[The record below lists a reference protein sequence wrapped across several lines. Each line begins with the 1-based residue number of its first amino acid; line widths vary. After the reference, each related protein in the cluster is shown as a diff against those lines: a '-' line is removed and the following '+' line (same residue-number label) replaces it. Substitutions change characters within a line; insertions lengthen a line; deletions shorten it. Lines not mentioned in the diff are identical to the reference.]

1 MTEYNLANIRV
12 LLTEGFTSE
21 ELLQFCFD
29 EPKFKPFYSQIP
41 HDTSP
46 AQLARLIVDYANR
59 RSLLDILLVWVKE
72 HNNAKYEEHQP
83 YHDVSSNP
91 LAVTG
96 VHEIEDTSASLPSK
110 QRIQIYLHSDFSSL
124 SEARRSAAIES
135 FATLMKISPEA
146 IKVYDVYQGSVVF
159 DMGVPTEAVQRLHS
173 LLESNSGQLRSLNI
187 EKVIL
192 KTESGEVEEW
202 IFKEGRFQKAQTTLI
217 SLTRLQRLADNRTDL
232 RRLLPKHI
240 RNLSELRQQAAD
252 YGPIGVPLRLR
263 HEIEAEV
270 EKIRATELE
279 LQELNTEIQEHLS
292 QRYTAAERAVIRE
305 KWTRAISLFQ
315 QILEIDRD
323 YEEIPEKLAEAQKQ
337 QRLAELYDRGL
348 ENLLGEM
355 WQDAIAQF
363 RQILRVDQDYKDA
376 RPKLAEAERQQQL
389 AELYNQGIACF
400 ENRGW
405 EQSIQLFQQILD
417 TDQGYKDVRAKL
429 AEAQKHQYLAQLY
442 DMVKQAE
449 VSKKWQQVI
458 TGCQQIIKIDPAYRD
473 TRQLLW
479 KARSYVSIW
488 QPIKSIWKHY
498 KIPLI
503 ITLSLVIL
511 VVILVVVIGWFFR
524 SRVPPITPTS
534 ALILPIANEKVVI
547 EVDGIKID
555 TGNDS
560 CQEIDPNTSA
570 RIEVKLIDSEGRQ
583 LPPNIYSYNWR
594 FNPGD
599 SHNKDKLDS
608 QNYAVNYSAST
619 EHPTQTVTVEVL
631 REGKTLSVNRICFT
645 VKSQK

>member
-1 MTEYNLANIRV
+1 MTEYNLAHIHT
-12 LLTEGFTSE
+12 LLIEGFSAE

-72 HNNAKYEEHQP
+72 HNNAKYGEHQP

-110 QRIQIYLHSDFSSL
+110 QRIQIYLLGDFSSL

-192 KTESGEVEEW
+192 KAESGEIEEW
-202 IFKEGRFQKAQTTLI
+202 IFKDGRFQKSQPTLI
-217 SLTRLQRLADNRTDL
+217 SSTRLQRLADNRTEL
-232 RRLLPKHI
+232 RRLLPRHI

-252 YGPIGVPLRLR
+252 YGPIGVPLHLR
-263 HEIEAEV
+263 HEVEAEI
-270 EKIRATELE
+270 EKIRAIELE
-279 LQELNTEIQEHLS
+279 LQDLNTELQAHLS
-292 QRYTAAERAVIRE
+292 QRYAAAEQAVARE
-305 KWTRAISLFQ
+305 NWIRAISLFQ

-323 YEEIPEKLAEAQKQ
+323 YEEIPEKLAKAQKQ

-348 ENLLGEM
+348 ENLLGET
-355 WQDAIAQF
+355 WPNAVAQF

-376 RPKLAEAERQQQL
+376 RTKLAEAERQQQL
-389 AELYNQGIACF
+389 AELYNQGMAWF

-429 AEAQKHQYLAQLY
+429 AEVQKHQYLAQLY
-442 DMVKQAE
+442 DTVKQAE
-449 VSKKWQQVI
+449 ISKQWQQMI
-458 TGCQQIIKIDPAYRD
+458 ARCQQIIEIDPAYRD
-473 TRQLLW
+473 TGQLLW
-479 KARSYVSIW
+479 KARSYVFIW
-488 QPIKSIWKHY
+488 QPIKSIWTHY
-498 KIPLI
+498 KILLI
-503 ITLSLVIL
+503 IALSLVIL
-511 VVILVVVIGWFFR
+511 VVILVVIGWFFR
-524 SRVPPITPTS
+524 SRVPPITPAP
-534 ALILPIANEKVVI
+534 ALILPISNEEVVI
-547 EVDGIKID
+547 EVDGVEID
-555 TGNDS
+555 TTYDS
-560 CQEIDPNTSA
+560 CQEIDTNTSA
-570 RIEVKLIDSEGRQ
+570 RIEVKLIDSEGKPLQ
-583 LPPNIYSYNWR
+583 PNIYSYNWR

-631 REGKTLSVNRICFT
+631 REGKTLSVNRICFI